1 MWHGLAGVN
10 MESKGIKGVP
20 DFSCIE
26 FAEKTKDYA
35 LLIPVIN
42 EGERILRELNRGKNA
57 GIAEWADIVI
67 CDGGSTDGSMKEE
80 VLRDLNVNTLLIKR
94 SAGRQGAQLRM
105 GMWWALNRGYK
116 GIITID
122 GNDKDSIED
131 VPSFIRKLEN
141 GFDFVQGSRFIA
153 GGREANTPL
162 LRRISVKL
170 IHAPVISLTAGER
183 FTDTTNAFRGYSAE
197 YLSDPRVQPFRDVFD
212 SYELLAY
219 LSVRA
224 SQLGMKTCEIPVG
237 RFYPSTGKT
246 PTKISA
252 VQGNFEL
259 MKILLLNAA
268 GYYRPDMQG

>member
-252 VQGNFEL
+252 VQGSFEL